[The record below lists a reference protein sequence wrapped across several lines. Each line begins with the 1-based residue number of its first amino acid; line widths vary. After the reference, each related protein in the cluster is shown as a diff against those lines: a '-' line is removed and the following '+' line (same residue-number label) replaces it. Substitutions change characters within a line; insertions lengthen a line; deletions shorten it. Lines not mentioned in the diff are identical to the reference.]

1 MELPEQT
8 VALPVIIPG
17 WAGMTLTVTASV
29 AAADDPHALLA
40 VTVTFP
46 LVALAVA
53 LIEFVVEV
61 PVHPPGRVQV

>member
-1 MELPEQT
+1 
-8 VALPVIIPG
+8 
-17 WAGMTLTVTASV
+17 MTLTVTASV